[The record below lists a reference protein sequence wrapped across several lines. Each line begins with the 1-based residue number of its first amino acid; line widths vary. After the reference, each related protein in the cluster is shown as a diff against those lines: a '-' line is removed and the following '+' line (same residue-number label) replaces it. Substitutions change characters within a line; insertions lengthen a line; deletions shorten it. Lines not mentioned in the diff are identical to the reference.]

1 LTRLYI
7 DVDNYDSLDDGP
19 LASSLGMEQERRDL
33 LKFAYGSVLECGA
46 GTGINLQHY
55 DFANIESLVSVDLSG
70 KMLNQA
76 SKKRIDSKGK
86 EISFAIAD
94 VEKLPFSD
102 RSFDTIVDTF
112 SLCVYPDPY
121 KAISEMKR
129 VLKDDGQLLLLEH
142 SRSNVPLLGMYQD
155 ITAVPIARFGGK
167 GCVWNQNVQQILS
180 DNGLQVSAHDQYLN
194 GLISSFQA
202 HKIL

>member
-1 LTRLYI
+1 MTHFYN
-7 DVDNYDSLDDGP
+7 DPDNYDSLDDGP
-19 LASSLGMEQERRDL
+19 LASSLGMEQQRRDL
-33 LKFAYGSVLECGA
+33 LKFAHGSVLECGA

-55 DFANIESLVSVDLSG
+55 DFTNIDSLVSVDLSV

-76 SKKRIDSKGK
+76 SMKKIDSKGT
-86 EISFAIAD
+86 EISFAVAD
-94 VEKLPFSD
+94 VEKLPFPD
-102 RSFDTIVDTF
+102 CSFDTVVDTF
-112 SLCVYPDPY
+112 SLCVYPNPY

-142 SRSNVPLLGMYQD
+142 SRSTVPILGVYQD

-167 GCVWNQNVQQILS
+167 GCVWNQNVQQLLS
-180 DNGLQVSAHDQYLN
+180 DNGLEVSGHNQYLS

-202 HKIL
+202 HKSL